1 MPIATAISSF
11 NFVSI
16 APGAVAALDRDAKL
30 VVTGAGLLREGTP
43 EAMASLAIW
52 AKFCSSTSPG
62 SVSVLPAA
70 CGDGA
75 LDADPGKGQRRRP
88 RQRTLS
94 GSFQYR
100 TGISADLLVDGEVDW
115 RFQRQQAENA
125 VRDLT
130 GVVGINSLI
139 RVNARP
145 QVHEVKQKIEGAL
158 RRSAEL
164 DASHVTVRTE
174 GGRVILGGK
183 VHDLVRARSR

>member
-30 VVTGAGLLREGTP
+30 
-43 EAMASLAIW
+43 AMASGVPSRSRPAPVTTSLAIW

-88 RQRTLS
+88 RQRTLRS
-94 GSFQYR
+94 PLSLGWMYR
-100 TGISADLLVDGEVDW
+100 TALSPICGVSVRSLVC
-115 RFQRQQAENA
+115 
-125 VRDLT
+125 
-130 GVVGINSLI
+130 
-139 RVNARP
+139 RP
-145 QVHEVKQKIEGAL
+145 FL
-158 RRSAEL
+158 R
-164 DASHVTVRTE
+164 
-174 GGRVILGGK
+174 
-183 VHDLVRARSR
+183 